1 MIDVSK
7 KIEKIEK
14 NCIDT
19 AKKELALLK
28 SENDK
33 ISEEKISEK
42 VSNYKEEL
50 AKKYQEEIN
59 KLKREFNRNI
69 FDYEIN
75 GKKKVSK
82 EREDILKKIENKIV
96 EEFKNFVNTPEY
108 EEFLKDRITKSK
120 SLEMF
125 FEDGEYTIFITE
137 NDYNKYY
144 EKFINQ
150 EKSFFQDDTRQ
161 INITI
166 EKISNSY
173 IGGCIILDKKNKISI
188 DNTIRTDISQ
198 KMKEINI

>member
-82 EREDILKKIENKIV
+82 EREDILEKIENKIV

>member
-82 EREDILKKIENKIV
+82 EREDILEKIENKIV

-144 EKFINQ
+144 EKFLNQ